1 MSMSMRQPVPLFTPA
16 DAPLSN
22 GRASPRPAGPC
33 SSDVEFALR
42 DAQNMLALLAANV
55 EVLGQPRDPTADAS
69 VTGDIREGTRRLG
82 HLLGII
88 SALLRQP

>member
-1 MSMSMRQPVPLFTPA
+1 
-16 DAPLSN
+16 
-22 GRASPRPAGPC
+22 
-33 SSDVEFALR
+33 
-42 DAQNMLALLAANV
+42 MLALLAANV